1 MSSSLKAV
9 DDSNEMMKYSTSLL
23 KELTEGAAE
32 GKKAPVEMVKFLQS
46 SSALIQEMTSA
57 VAGAKDTPK
66 ELSGLLQ
73 EIRLLV
79 GEMKDTVVEAKKS
92 QKEIAESANVTAD
105 VLFEL
110 AIAAAATA
118 MEEQRI
124 ITPTDADEMIIE
136 SIKTIEN
143 RSERLGK
150 LARSLNDFRIRQ
162 RRRY

>member
-32 GKKAPVEMVKFLQS
+32 GKKAPVEMVKFLQG

-66 ELSGLLQ
+66 ELAGLLQ

-79 GEMKDTVVEAKKS
+79 SEMKDTVAESKKA
-92 QKEIAESANVTAD
+92 QIELAESANNATDIVLEIGMASLAVALAQEGVLSPKDAD
-105 VLFEL
+105 DMIQQSIL
-110 AIAAAATA
+110 AI
-118 MEEQRI
+118 
-124 ITPTDADEMIIE
+124 E
-136 SIKTIEN
+136 S

-150 LARSLNDFRIRQ
+150 LARSINEYRMRHQLR
-162 RRRY
+162 